1 MKDLIEYII
10 SGSGENLV
18 LLILLIIA
26 LLIGV
31 AYEIIFNIK
40 SKS

>member
-10 SGSGENLV
+10 SGSNENLV
-18 LLILLIIA
+18 LLIIIFA

-31 AYEIIFNIK
+31 AYEIIINIK
-40 SKS
+40 SKL